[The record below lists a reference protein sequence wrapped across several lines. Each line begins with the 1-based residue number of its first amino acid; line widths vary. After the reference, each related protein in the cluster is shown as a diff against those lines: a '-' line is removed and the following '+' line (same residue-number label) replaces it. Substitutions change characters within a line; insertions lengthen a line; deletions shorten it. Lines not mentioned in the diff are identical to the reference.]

1 MSRRIFT
8 ACLGTETNSFSPIPT
23 GLGLF
28 EQTMMVRNGEFGKQV
43 NLFGLPLI
51 AWRERAAAVGWE
63 VVQGLAAFATPAGDT
78 TRSTYEALRDEILAG
93 LEQAM
98 PVDAVLLN
106 LHGAMVAEGYPDA
119 EGDLLSRVRQII
131 GADIPLLAEL
141 DLHGHQTQVKLD
153 AADVLIYFK
162 EYPHV
167 DSEARAHELFDIA
180 QRMVEDDLRPC
191 MAMHNCR
198 MLGIYP
204 TTREPLQ
211 GFVTHMK
218 AVEQQSGI
226 LSVSLVHG
234 FPWSNTPEIGT
245 RVVVVT
251 ESDQALAEKTASE
264 LGHWVWQ
271 HREQIVAPFCSLEQA
286 LDTVVS
292 ATSDTKPFV
301 LADMADNTGLG
312 AAGDSTFVIAHLMER
327 GIGGVA
333 VAPLWDPV
341 AVTIA
346 FDAGIGARL
355 NMRIG
360 GKLGVSSGDP
370 LDLRVTV
377 MGLARD
383 ALQPV
388 GGGSAKL
395 GDVAWL
401 RIGDARVDDARDGS
415 TIDNSNAIDIIIN
428 TERVQAFDPA
438 CFSVAGLDPMIP
450 RALVVKSTQHFYAGF
465 APIAR
470 EVLYVAT
477 PGCGSMTFAD
487 IEHPL
492 VTADLWPRLD
502 DPHNT

>member
-1 MSRRIFT
+1 MPKRIFT
-8 ACLGTETNSFSPIPT
+8 ACLGTETNSYSPIPT
-23 GLGLF
+23 GTGLF
-28 EQTMMVRNGEFGKQV
+28 ERTMLVRDGQFGDKV

-51 AWRERAAAVGWE
+51 VWRERAAALGWE

-78 TRSTYEALRDEILAG
+78 TRTAYEALRDEILSQ
-93 LEQAM
+93 LEQSL

-106 LHGAMVAEGYPDA
+106 LHGAMVAEGYADA
-119 EGDLLSRVRQII
+119 EGDLLTRVRQMI
-131 GADIPLLAEL
+131 GAEIPLLAEL

-167 DSEARAHELFDIA
+167 DSQERAHELFDIA
-180 QRMVEDDLRPC
+180 QRMVEDGLRPC
-191 MAMHNCR
+191 MAMHDCR

-211 GFVTHMK
+211 GFVSHLKTVETH
-218 AVEQQSGI
+218 AGI

-234 FPWSNTPEIGT
+234 FPWSNTPDIGT

-251 ESDQALAEKTASE
+251 ESDQSLAEHTASE
-264 LGHWVWQ
+264 LGEWVWQ
-271 HREQIVAPFCSLEQA
+271 HREEIVAPFHALDEA
-286 LDTVVS
+286 LDTVAAAEKGS
-292 ATSDTKPFV
+292 RPFV

-312 AAGDSTFVIAHLMER
+312 AAGDSTFVIARLLQR

-333 VAPLWDPV
+333 LSPLWDPV
-341 AVTIA
+341 AVMIA
-346 FDAGIGARL
+346 FDAGVGASL
-355 NMRIG
+355 DMRIG
-360 GKLGVSSGDP
+360 GKLGVSSGQP

-377 MGLARD
+377 MGLASD
-383 ALQPV
+383 ATQPF

-395 GDVAWL
+395 GDVAWV
-401 RIGDARVDDARDGS
+401 RVGDAADDAR
-415 TIDNSNAIDIIIN
+415 AIDIIVN
-428 TERVQAFDPA
+428 SERVQAFDPA
-438 CFSVAGLDPMIP
+438 CFSVTGLDPMVP

-470 EVLYVAT
+470 EVLYMAT
-477 PGCGSMTFAD
+477 PGCGSMAFAE

-492 VTADLWPRLD
+492 LTANLWPRVSN
-502 DPHNT
+502 PHEV

>member
-1 MSRRIFT
+1 MSKRIFT

-28 EQTMMVRNGEFGKQV
+28 ERTMMVRNGDFGERV

-51 AWRERAAAVGWE
+51 AWRERAGALGWD

-78 TRSTYEALRDEILAG
+78 TRAAFEALRDEILAE
-93 LEQAM
+93 LESAL

-119 EGDLLSRVRQII
+119 EGDLLSRVRQLI
-131 GADIPLLAEL
+131 GPDVPLLAEL
-141 DLHGHQTQVKLD
+141 DLHGHQTQAKLD
-153 AADVLIYFK
+153 AADALIYFK

-180 QRMVEDDLRPC
+180 QRMIEDGMRPC
-191 MAMHNCR
+191 IAMHDCK

-211 GFVTHMK
+211 GFVSHMK
-218 AVEQQSGI
+218 ALEEQAGI

-234 FPWSNTPEIGT
+234 FPWSNTPDIGT

-251 ESDQALAEKTASE
+251 ESDQSLAEQTASE
-264 LGHWVWQ
+264 LGNWVWQ
-271 HREQIVAPFCSLEQA
+271 HREQIVAPFCSLDEA
-286 LDTVVS
+286 LDKVAS
-292 ATSDTKPFV
+292 ASHNSKPLV

-312 AAGDSTFVIAHLMER
+312 AAGDSTFVIARFMER

-333 VAPLWDPV
+333 IAPLWEPV
-341 AVTIA
+341 AVTVA
-346 FDAGIGARL
+346 FDAGVGAAL
-355 NMRIG
+355 TMRIG
-360 GKLGVSSGDP
+360 GKLGASSGDP
-370 LDLRVTV
+370 LDLQVTV

-383 ALQPV
+383 ATQPF
-388 GGGSAKL
+388 GGGTQKL

-401 RIGDARVDDARDGS
+401 RVGDAA
-415 TIDNSNAIDIIIN
+415 DNDNAIDIIIN

-438 CFSVAGLDPMIP
+438 CFSAAGLDPLAM

-465 APIAR
+465 APIAQ

-477 PGCGSMTFAD
+477 PGCGSMIFGD

-492 VTADLWPRLD
+492 VTATLWPRVEN
-502 DPHNT
+502 PHQH